1 MIPRVTEAPLT
12 PARRA
17 RLLVRRVLALRGM
30 PPRAAWFHVRVYGR
44 ALRRGD
50 WFSLRSGTPP
60 RDVAE
65 LLRVARGRRDV
76 VELGTATAWTTGAL
90 VVDDPERRVLSFD
103 PIVRPEREAYLAL
116 LSPAARARVTLVEAP
131 GAAGTAHAT
140 GDADLLFIDSS
151 HEHDATLEEFTA
163 WREHLAPGAAVVFHD
178 YTNPAFPGVAR
189 AVADLG
195 LTGEVRSGMFVWR
208 APG

>member
-12 PARRA
+12 PALRA

-30 PPRAAWFHVRVYGR
+30 PLRAALFHLRVYGR

-65 LLRVARGRRDV
+65 LLRVARGARNV

-90 VVDDPERRVLSFD
+90 VVDDAERRVLSFD
-103 PIVRPEREAYLAL
+103 PIVRPERDAYLAL
-116 LSPAARARVTLVEAP
+116 LSPAARARITLVEAP
-131 GAAGTAHAT
+131 GAAGAAQAT
-140 GDADLLFIDSS
+140 DLADLLFIDSS
-151 HEHDATLEEFTA
+151 HEHAATVEEFSA
-163 WREHLAPGAAVVFHD
+163 WRDRLAAGAVVVFHD
-178 YTNPAFPGVAR
+178 YTNPTFPGVAR

-195 LTGEVRSGMFVWR
+195 LSGEVRSGMFVWR
-208 APG
+208 VPG